1 VIGTFRANAAL
12 FVVFLLLWIT
22 FFLLAAGAA
31 TIGGYMGILTALA
44 AWYAAFAQVLAEMW
58 GKLAGAFLGPSL
70 VKPKK

>member
-31 TIGGYMGILTALA
+31 TIGGYVA
-44 AWYAAFAQVLAEMW
+44 YS
-58 GKLAGAFLGPSL
+58 P
-70 VKPKK
+70 P